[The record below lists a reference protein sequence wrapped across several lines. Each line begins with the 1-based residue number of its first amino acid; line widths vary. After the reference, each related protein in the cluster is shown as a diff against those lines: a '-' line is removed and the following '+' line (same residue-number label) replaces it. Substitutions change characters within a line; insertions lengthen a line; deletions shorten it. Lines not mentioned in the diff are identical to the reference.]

1 MDIFSFSLLF
11 SIKTRSSASTGVPV
25 RTDGQTPVARYS
37 AAGRAQT
44 RCFSPHSFHIPP
56 ALLNPRRSPKSRW
69 GWEQKPLAPPNCAA
83 GGAPAQDARRTGV
96 GRGGL
101 GGPFPSPKRPFS
113 GLAHLPPKQHLP
125 AYPWLALSVRGA
137 AGMGAQGRG
146 RAVPSRAVRDA
157 LRRAAAAARPVPG
170 SARLGRGEGR
180 GCPRLPAPPGG
191 PGTAPHGTARGTAE
205 RSSAAPRPP
214 GTAAVPRQ
222 GLGAPVATP
231 EAEGGSLLFLS
242 PAGLLL
248 RSFVVRVSDTTQ
260 FP

>member
-1 MDIFSFSLLF
+1 M
-11 SIKTRSSASTGVPV
+11 
-25 RTDGQTPVARYS
+25 
-37 AAGRAQT
+37 
-44 RCFSPHSFHIPP
+44 
-56 ALLNPRRSPKSRW
+56 
-69 GWEQKPLAPPNCAA
+69 
-83 GGAPAQDARRTGV
+83 QDARRTGV

-248 RSFVVRVSDTTQ
+248 RSFAVRVSYTTQ